1 MKDVIEI
8 DKGKISFE
16 FPYFQC
22 PNEIFDKKIKI
33 YDYASYKERSMDSQE
48 KLILIYLFRCC
59 NNGKSAFPSYN
70 VIADKCGCSRR
81 KAMYAIDNLFKN
93 DFIKKKNRG
102 FLPQN
107 EGQINKNFSNSY
119 IINHE
124 KLKNIS

>member
-1 MKDVIEI
+1 MKTSIEME
-8 DKGKISFE
+8 KGKISFE

-33 YDYASYKERSMDSQE
+33 FDYVSGEERTMDCQE

-93 DFIKKKNRG
+93 QLIIKKSRG
-102 FLPQN
+102 FVPEN
-107 EGQINKNFSNSY
+107 EGQVNKNFSNCY
-119 IINHE
+119 VINHE
-124 KLKNIS
+124 KLKNII